1 MNFSRIARPAAAFLV
16 LGVALTGTAGTAA
29 AQSGQPTGMSGVTS
43 ATPGVV
49 ATTIDVSRL
58 PIDLKRI
65 EQRFRQGQIREERDG
80 LNLRYFV
87 DVFAKAPNIVLF
99 TKEDNLQYGQVPH
112 SAPTHSDMLE
122 MMTPREYRNHG
133 GVNILDPNPKKK

>member
-1 MNFSRIARPAAAFLV
+1 
-16 LGVALTGTAGTAA
+16 
-29 AQSGQPTGMSGVTS
+29 
-43 ATPGVV
+43 
-49 ATTIDVSRL
+49 
-58 PIDLKRI
+58 
-65 EQRFRQGQIREERDG
+65 
-80 LNLRYFV
+80 V

-99 TKEDNLQYGQVPH
+99 TKEDNLQYGGVPN

>member
-1 MNFSRIARPAAAFLV
+1 MAAALLV
-16 LGVALTGTAGTAA
+16 LGMSVAGTARTAA
-29 AQSGQPTGMSGVTS
+29 AQSAQSTGTSGVT
-43 ATPGVV
+43 AVTPGVV

-58 PIDLKRI
+58 PIDMKRI
-65 EQRFRQGQIREERDG
+65 EQRFRQGQIREEREG

-99 TKEDNLQYGQVPH
+99 TKEDNLRYGQVPG
-112 SAPTHSDMLE
+112 SPPTHSDMLE
-122 MMTPREYRNHG
+122 VMTPRPFRNHG

>member
-1 MNFSRIARPAAAFLV
+1 MNFSRIAWTS
-16 LGVALTGTAGTAA
+16 VALLSLFLAGTAQTAA
-29 AQSGQPTGMSGVTS
+29 AQSAEPTGTSGSTR

-58 PIDLKRI
+58 PISLQNI
-65 EQRFRQGQIREERDG
+65 ERRFRQGQVREERDG

-99 TKEDNLQYGQVPH
+99 TKEDNLAYGQVPH

-133 GVNILDPNPKKK
+133 GVNILNPNPKKK

>member
-1 MNFSRIARPAAAFLV
+1 MKFSRIAWTS
-16 LGVALTGTAGTAA
+16 VALLSLFLAGTAQTVA
-29 AQSGQPTGMSGVTS
+29 AQSAVPTRTSGSTA

-49 ATTIDVSRL
+49 ATIDVTRL
-58 PIDLKRI
+58 PISLQTI
-65 EQRFRQGQIREERDG
+65 ERRFRQGQIREERNG
-80 LNLRYFV
+80 LNLRYYV

>member
-1 MNFSRIARPAAAFLV
+1 MNFSRIACTAVTLLGLLIGAAQTAM
-16 LGVALTGTAGTAA
+16 AQSAAPTGT
-29 AQSGQPTGMSGVTS
+29 SGSTV

-49 ATTIDVSRL
+49 ATIDVTRL
-58 PIDLKRI
+58 PIDLRRI

-99 TKEDNLQYGQVPH
+99 TKEDNLEYGPVPH
-112 SAPTHSDMLE
+112 SPPTHRDMLE

-133 GVNILDPNPKKK
+133 G